1 MPLHVPPA
9 AIQPV
14 TITPRGDPISLL
26 DRYSG
31 TDTTYKTVVSW
42 TVEAGK
48 TGELKEVSMMSDNYT
63 VTHFK
68 LTIAGEEQFK
78 DKIIGA
84 PLTLP
89 FPENELEAG
98 DIVILEVKRVA
109 AGAAI
114 TVDGSITGREI

>member
-1 MPLHVPPA
+1 MPLHVPPTT
-9 AIQPV
+9 QPV
-14 TITPRGDPISLL
+14 TVTPRGDPISLV

-42 TVEAGK
+42 TVTAGK
-48 TGELKEVSMMSDNYT
+48 TGELKEVSMMSDTYAA
-63 VTHFK
+63 THFK

-89 FPENELEAG
+89 FPQNELEAG
-98 DIVILEVKRVA
+98 DIVILEVKRTG